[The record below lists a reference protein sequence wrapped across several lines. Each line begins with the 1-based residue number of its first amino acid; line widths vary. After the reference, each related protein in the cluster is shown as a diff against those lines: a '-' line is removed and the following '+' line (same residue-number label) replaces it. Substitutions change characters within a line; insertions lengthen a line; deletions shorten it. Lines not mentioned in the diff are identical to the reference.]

1 MRFLSIVIGSLCCLA
16 GCQKNDAFSAR
27 VDSAFN
33 KPVTL
38 RYQQGAALP
47 NQSAPELTITVDDV
61 DDTRCPT
68 HLACAVP
75 GLVQTALSIRD
86 QNGAIQPVA
95 LRLIGLSNEADSA
108 AVQANGRRYT
118 IVLQQ
123 VTPYPGP
130 KAVPK
135 QDQRVVLL
143 VKRR

>member
-1 MRFLSIVIGSLCCLA
+1 MRFLSIIIVSLWCLA
-16 GCQKNDAFSAR
+16 GCKKNDDFSAR
-27 VDSAFN
+27 VNAAFN

-68 HLACAVP
+68 HLSCAVP

-86 QNGAIQPVA
+86 QNGALQPVT
-95 LRLIGLSNEADSA
+95 LRLIGLSSEVDSA

-118 IVLQQ
+118 IVFQD
-123 VTPYPGP
+123 VTPYPGR

-135 QDQRVVLL
+135 QDKRVVLL